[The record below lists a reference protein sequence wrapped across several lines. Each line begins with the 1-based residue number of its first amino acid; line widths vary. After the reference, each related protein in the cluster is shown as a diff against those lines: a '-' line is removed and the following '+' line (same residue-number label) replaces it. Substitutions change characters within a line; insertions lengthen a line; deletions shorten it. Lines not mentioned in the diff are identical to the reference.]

1 MKNKELL
8 ILYIVFAIIVTITNL
23 SSQRL
28 VLSFLTGNVGYFVAL
43 FTGTFIGVVLGY
55 FLDKNWIFKDPVMSS
70 RVMGKQFFLYAM
82 TGAIHTPV
90 FWLVE
95 SVFWFTWRTDGMREL
110 GAVLGLVIAYTIK
123 YFILRR
129 YVFNVETQ
137 NSSS

>member
-70 RVMGKQFFLYAM
+70 RVMGKQFFWYAM
-82 TGAIHTPV
+82 TGSIHTPV
-90 FWLVE
+90 FWLIE
-95 SVFWFTWRTDGMREL
+95 SVFWFIWKTDGMREL
-110 GAVLGLVIAYTIK
+110 GAVLGLVIAYTLK

-129 YVFNVETQ
+129 YVFNLDTQ
-137 NSSS
+137 NPSS

>member
-8 ILYIVFAIIVTITNL
+8 FLYIVFAVIVSITNL

-28 VLSFLTGNVGYFVAL
+28 VLSFLTGNVGYFAAL
-43 FTGTFIGVVLGY
+43 FIGTFIGVVLGY

-70 RVMGKQFFLYAM
+70 GVIGKQFFWYAM

-90 FWLVE
+90 FWLIE
-95 SVFWFTWRTDGMREL
+95 SIFWFIWETDGMREV
-110 GAVLGLVIAYTIK
+110 GAVLGLVIAYTLK

-129 YVFNVETQ
+129 YVFKLDIQ
-137 NSSS
+137 NPSS

>member
-8 ILYIVFAIIVTITNL
+8 ILYIVFAIVVTITNL

-70 RVMGKQFFLYAM
+70 RVMGKQFFWYAM

-90 FWLVE
+90 FWLIE
-95 SVFWFTWRTDGMREL
+95 SVFWFIWKTDGMREL
-110 GAVLGLVIAYTIK
+110 GAVLGLVIAYALK

-129 YVFNVETQ
+129 YVFNLDTQ
-137 NSSS
+137 SPSS

>member
-8 ILYIVFAIIVTITNL
+8 ILYSVFAIIVTITNL

-28 VLSFLTGNVGYFVAL
+28 VLSFLTGNVGYFSAL

-55 FLDKNWIFKDPVMSS
+55 ILDKNWIFKDPVVSS
-70 RVMGKQFFLYAM
+70 RAMGKQFFWYAM

-90 FWLVE
+90 FWLIE
-95 SVFWFTWRTDGMREL
+95 SVFWFIWKTDGMREL
-110 GAVLGLVIAYTIK
+110 GAVLGLAIAYTLK

-129 YVFNVETQ
+129 YVFNLDIQ

>member
-8 ILYIVFAIIVTITNL
+8 ILYSVFAVIVTITNL

-28 VLSFLTGNVGYFVAL
+28 VLSFLTGNVGYFTAL

-55 FLDKNWIFKDPVMSS
+55 ILDKNWIFKDPVMSS
-70 RVMGKQFFLYAM
+70 RVMGKQFFWYAM

-90 FWLVE
+90 FWLIE
-95 SVFWFTWRTDGMREL
+95 SVFWFTWKTDGMREL
-110 GAVLGLVIAYTIK
+110 GAVLGLAIAYTLK

-129 YVFNVETQ
+129 YVFNLDIQ

>member
-8 ILYIVFAIIVTITNL
+8 ILYCVFAVIVSITNL
-23 SSQRL
+23 LSQRL
-28 VLSFLTGNVGYFVAL
+28 VLNFLTGDVGYFAAL
-43 FTGTFIGVVLGY
+43 FTGTSVGVVLGY
-55 FLDKNWIFKDPVMSS
+55 ILDKNWIFKDPVMSS

-110 GAVLGLVIAYTIK
+110 GAILGLLVAYTIK

-129 YVFNVETQ
+129 YVFNYDIQ
-137 NSSS
+137 NPSS

>member
-8 ILYIVFAIIVTITNL
+8 ILYSVFAIIVTITNL

-28 VLSFLTGNVGYFVAL
+28 VLSFLTGNVGYFSAL

-55 FLDKNWIFKDPVMSS
+55 ILDKNWIFKDPVMSS
-70 RVMGKQFFLYAM
+70 RAMGKQFFWYAM

-90 FWLVE
+90 FWLIE
-95 SVFWFTWRTDGMREL
+95 SVFWFVWKTDGMREL
-110 GAVLGLVIAYTIK
+110 GAVLGLAIAYTLK

-129 YVFNVETQ
+129 YVFNLDIQ
-137 NSSS
+137 DSSS

>member
-28 VLSFLTGNVGYFVAL
+28 VLSFLTGNVGYFAAL

-55 FLDKNWIFKDPVMSS
+55 FLDKNWIFKDPVMPYG
-70 RVMGKQFFLYAM
+70 VIGKQFFWYAM

-90 FWLVE
+90 FWLIE
-95 SVFWFTWRTDGMREL
+95 SIFWFIWETDGMREV
-110 GAVLGLVIAYTIK
+110 GAVLGLVIAYTLK

-129 YVFNVETQ
+129 YVFKLDIQ
-137 NSSS
+137 NPSS

>member
-8 ILYIVFAIIVTITNL
+8 ILYIVFAIVVTITNL

-70 RVMGKQFFLYAM
+70 RVMGKQFFWYAM

-95 SVFWFTWRTDGMREL
+95 SVFWFIWKTDGMREL
-110 GAVLGLVIAYTIK
+110 GAVLGLVIAYTLK

-129 YVFNVETQ
+129 YVFNLNTQ
-137 NSSS
+137 NPSS

>member
-8 ILYIVFAIIVTITNL
+8 ILYIVFAIVVTITNL

-70 RVMGKQFFLYAM
+70 RVMGKQFFWYAM

-90 FWLVE
+90 FWLIE
-95 SVFWFTWRTDGMREL
+95 SVFWFIWKTDGMREL
-110 GAVLGLVIAYTIK
+110 GAVLGLVIAYTLK

-129 YVFNVETQ
+129 YVFNLNTQ
-137 NSSS
+137 NPSS

>member
-28 VLSFLTGNVGYFVAL
+28 VLSFLTGNVGYFAAL

-55 FLDKNWIFKDPVMSS
+55 FLDKNWIFKDPAKSS
-70 RVMGKQFFLYAM
+70 KAIGKQFFWYAM

-95 SVFWFTWRTDGMREL
+95 SVFWFTWKTDGMREL
-110 GAVLGLVIAYTIK
+110 GAVLGLVIAYTLK

-129 YVFNVETQ
+129 YVFNVDTQ

>member
-28 VLSFLTGNVGYFVAL
+28 VLSFLTGNVGYFAAL
-43 FTGTFIGVVLGY
+43 FIGTFIGVVLGY

-70 RVMGKQFFLYAM
+70 KAMGKQFFWYAM
-82 TGAIHTPV
+82 TGAIHTPI

>member
-8 ILYIVFAIIVTITNL
+8 ILYSVFAVIVSITNL

-28 VLSFLTGNVGYFVAL
+28 VLSFLTGNVGYFSAL

-55 FLDKNWIFKDPVMSS
+55 ILDKNWIFKDSVMSY
-70 RVMGKQFFLYAM
+70 RVIGKQFFLYAL
-82 TGAIHTPV
+82 TGTIHTPV
-90 FWLVE
+90 FWLIE
-95 SVFWFTWRTDGMREL
+95 SVFWFTWKTDGMREL
-110 GAVLGLVIAYTIK
+110 GAVLGLAIAYTLK

-129 YVFNVETQ
+129 YVFNLDIQ

>member
-8 ILYIVFAIIVTITNL
+8 ILYIVFAIVVTITNL

-70 RVMGKQFFLYAM
+70 RVMGKQFFWYAM

-90 FWLVE
+90 FWLIE
-95 SVFWFTWRTDGMREL
+95 SVFWFIWKTDGMREL
-110 GAVLGLVIAYTIK
+110 GAVLGLVIAYTLK

-129 YVFNVETQ
+129 YVFNLDIQ
-137 NSSS
+137 DSSS

>member
-8 ILYIVFAIIVTITNL
+8 ILYSVFAIIVTITNL

-28 VLSFLTGNVGYFVAL
+28 VLSFLTGNVGYFAAL
-43 FTGTFIGVVLGY
+43 FAGTFIGVVLGY

-110 GAVLGLVIAYTIK
+110 GAVLGLVIAYTLK

-129 YVFNVETQ
+129 YVFNLDIQ
-137 NSSS
+137 NPSS

>member
-8 ILYIVFAIIVTITNL
+8 ILYIFFAIIVTITNL

-70 RVMGKQFFLYAM
+70 RVMGKQFFWYAM

-95 SVFWFTWRTDGMREL
+95 SVFWFIWKTDEMREL

-129 YVFNVETQ
+129 YVFNVDTQ

>member
-8 ILYIVFAIIVTITNL
+8 ILYIFFAIIVTITNL

-70 RVMGKQFFLYAM
+70 RVMGKQFFWYAM

-110 GAVLGLVIAYTIK
+110 GAVLGLVIAYTLK

-129 YVFNVETQ
+129 YVFNVDTQ

>member
-8 ILYIVFAIIVTITNL
+8 ILYSVFAIIVTITNL

-28 VLSFLTGNVGYFVAL
+28 VLSFLTGNVGYFAAL

-55 FLDKNWIFKDPVMSS
+55 ILDKNWIFKDSVMSS
-70 RVMGKQFFLYAM
+70 RAMGKQFFWYAM

-90 FWLVE
+90 FWLIE
-95 SVFWFTWRTDGMREL
+95 SVFWFIWKTDGMREL
-110 GAVLGLVIAYTIK
+110 GAVLGLVIAYTLK

-129 YVFNVETQ
+129 YVFNLDIQ

>member
-8 ILYIVFAIIVTITNL
+8 ILYIFFAIIVTITNL

-28 VLSFLTGNVGYFVAL
+28 VLSFLTGNVGYFTAL

-110 GAVLGLVIAYTIK
+110 GAVLGLVIAYTLK

-129 YVFNVETQ
+129 YVFNLDIQ
-137 NSSS
+137 NPSS

>member
-8 ILYIVFAIIVTITNL
+8 ILYSVFAIIVTITNL

-28 VLSFLTGNVGYFVAL
+28 VLSFLTGNVGYFSAL

-55 FLDKNWIFKDPVMSS
+55 ILDKNWIFKDPVMSS
-70 RVMGKQFFLYAM
+70 RVMGKQFFWYAM

-90 FWLVE
+90 FWLIE
-95 SVFWFTWRTDGMREL
+95 SVFWFIWKTDGMREL
-110 GAVLGLVIAYTIK
+110 GAVLGLVIAYTLK

-129 YVFNVETQ
+129 YVFNSDIQ

>member
-1 MKNKELL
+1 M
-8 ILYIVFAIIVTITNL
+8 
-23 SSQRL
+23 
-28 VLSFLTGNVGYFVAL
+28 

-110 GAVLGLVIAYTIK
+110 GAVLGLVIAYTLK

-129 YVFNVETQ
+129 YVFNVDTQ

>member
-8 ILYIVFAIIVTITNL
+8 ILYIFFAIIVTITNL

-28 VLSFLTGNVGYFVAL
+28 VLSFLTGNVGYFAAL

-70 RVMGKQFFLYAM
+70 RAMSKRFFLYAT

-90 FWLVE
+90 FWLIE
-95 SVFWFTWRTDGMREL
+95 SVFWFIWETDGMREV
-110 GAVLGLVIAYTIK
+110 GAVLGLAIAYTLK
-123 YFILRR
+123 YLILQR
-129 YVFNVETQ
+129 YVFKSDIQTP
-137 NSSS
+137 SS

>member
-8 ILYIVFAIIVTITNL
+8 ILYSVFAIIVTITNL

-28 VLSFLTGNVGYFVAL
+28 VLSFLTGNVGYFSAL

-55 FLDKNWIFKDPVMSS
+55 ILDKNWIFKDPVVSS
-70 RVMGKQFFLYAM
+70 RAMGKQFFWYAM

-90 FWLVE
+90 FWLIE
-95 SVFWFTWRTDGMREL
+95 SVFWFIWKTDGMREL
-110 GAVLGLVIAYTIK
+110 GAVLGLVIAYTLK

-129 YVFNVETQ
+129 YVFNLDIQ